1 MNFNLQEL
9 YGRFREALSNQWRG
23 NNKGGFLVTA
33 GLVVYALWW
42 ILESLWPY
50 LLLVV
55 LIVVGIKLYMRF
67 MAGYLRGHAPAPP
80 PKVTHVPKAKVVT
93 MPQTSSSP
101 SSRTS
106 PDINSRIPMKVSFR
120 LITILVAVIVVVVLF
135 TRFLIVIPAGT
146 VGVYSLFGKVSANE
160 MNPGLNLVNPLGKV
174 EKMSIR
180 TEQYTMSVAQ
190 EEGQRQGDDS
200 IDALS
205 KEGLQL
211 KLDITVLYSLQK
223 DKASDVYSQLGRE
236 FAEKVI
242 RPEIRSA
249 IREVV
254 AQYDANAVYS
264 EKRTEM
270 TSKISDG
277 LKSSLLKRGITV
289 EDVLLRNVIL
299 PAKLSDSIQEKLQA
313 DQEQQRYDFVLQKE
327 EKEAERK
334 RIEAAGQ
341 RDAQKIITDGLTPN
355 YLNYL
360 YIQNLKDN
368 KGTIYV
374 PTNPTTGL
382 PLFKGVGQ

>member
-1 MNFNLQEL
+1 MNTLVAKYFTA
-9 YGRFREALSNQWRG
+9 FRNWISGQWKNGNRGGTILIVAALCYIG
-23 NNKGGFLVTA
+23 
-33 GLVVYALWW
+33 WW
-42 ILESLWPY
+42 LLKTLWP
-50 LLLVV
+50 LLLPA
-55 LIVVGIKLYMRF
+55 LIIGGGIKYYLRYMR
-67 MAGYLRGHAPAPP
+67 GYAKSPP
-80 PKVTHVPKAKVVT
+80 GKVKQWSKKIFT
-93 MPQTSSSP
+93 MPQTDTPPTSSF
-101 SSRTS
+101 
-106 PDINSRIPMKVSFR
+106 NQQFPMKVSIR
-120 LITILVAVIVVVVLF
+120 LIIILVALIVAVVLF
-135 TRFLIVIPAGT
+135 TRFLVVVPAGT
-146 VGVYSLFGKVSANE
+146 VGVYSLFGKVSPNE
-160 MNPGLNLVNPLGKV
+160 MSSGLNLVNPLGKV

-180 TEQYTMSVAQ
+180 TEQYTMSIAK
-190 EEGQRQGDDS
+190 EEGQRTGDDS
-200 IDALS
+200 IDALT
-205 KEGLQL
+205 KEGLQI

-223 DKASDVYSQLGRE
+223 EKASDVYLQLGRD

-249 IREVV
+249 IREIA

-270 TSKISDG
+270 TQKIGEG
-277 LKSSLLKRGITV
+277 LKKSLSPRGITV

-299 PAKLSDSIQEKLQA
+299 PPKLSDSIQEKLQA

-327 EKEAERK
+327 SKEAERK

-341 RDAQKIITDGLTPN
+341 RDSQKIINESLSPN

>member
-1 MNFNLQEL
+1 MTRYVDL
-9 YGRFREALSNQWRG
+9 GREWFVAQWNSKNRGGAILSVVVTVY
-23 NNKGGFLVTA
+23 FLWEIIK
-33 GLVVYALWW
+33 L
-42 ILESLWPY
+42 LWPI
-50 LLLVV
+50 LLT
-55 LIVVGIKLYMRF
+55 IVVVGGGALYF
-67 MAGYLRGHAPAPP
+67 LRYMKGSPKSPP
-80 PKVTHVPKAKVVT
+80 GKVTQVPKVKVET
-93 MPQTSSSP
+93 MPRSTSASQQSSP
-101 SSRTS
+101 QSVF
-106 PDINSRIPMKVSFR
+106 NSRFPMKISFR
-120 LITILVAVIVVVVLF
+120 LISILVGLIILGIVF
-135 TRFLIVIPAGT
+135 TRFLVVVPAGT
-146 VGVYSLFGKVSANE
+146 VGVYSLFGKVSSNE
-160 MNPGLNLVNPLGKV
+160 MSSGLNLVNPLGKV

-180 TEQYTMSVAQ
+180 TEQYTMSVAH
-190 EEGQRQGDDS
+190 EEGQRLGDDS

-270 TSKISDG
+270 TSKINDG
-277 LKSSLLKRGITV
+277 LKNSLTKRGINV

-327 EKEAERK
+327 EKEADRK

-341 RDAQKIITDGLTPN
+341 RDAQKIIADGLTPN